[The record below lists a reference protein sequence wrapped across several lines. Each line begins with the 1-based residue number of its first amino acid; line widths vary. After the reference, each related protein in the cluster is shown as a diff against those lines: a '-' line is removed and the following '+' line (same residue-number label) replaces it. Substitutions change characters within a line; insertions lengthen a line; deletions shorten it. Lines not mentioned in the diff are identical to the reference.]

1 MATPSQNLHLL
12 RIASLSYYRKG
23 EKASLCRTFDFDTI
37 EQKWYHKLCAIHIS
51 TKRFREADT
60 VPPRILNA

>member
-1 MATPSQNLHLL
+1 MATPNQNLHLL
-12 RIASLSYYRKG
+12 RIASLSYYKKG
-23 EKASLCRTFDFDTI
+23 GKASLRRTSDFDMI
-37 EQKWYHKLCAIHIS
+37 EQKWYHRLRAIHIS